1 MPYCARQMDEKV
13 LDSLEDVVKTKYE
26 GPSALNPESLLL
38 NLVMMQVGG
47 EFLIYTLGQLV
58 K

>member
-1 MPYCARQMDEKV
+1 MDEKV

-26 GPSALNPESLLL
+26 GPNALNPESLLL